1 MLQVTLQTPGQL
13 VSADADLPAAGE
25 GEALVRVHRVGV
37 CGTDLHAF
45 RGRQPFFSYP
55 RVLGHE
61 LGVEVVD
68 PGNDVSLQ
76 RGDRCAVEPYLN
88 CGACIAC
95 RNGRPNCCSGLSV
108 LGVHQDGGMREV
120 IAVPARKLHSSTRLS
135 YEQLALVE
143 TLAIGAHAVE
153 RANLQPGE
161 FALVIG
167 AGPIGVSVVQ
177 FARAAGATVAVADTS
192 TTRLDLCRRL
202 WKVDCT
208 IDAQSAD
215 AEAQV
220 RDAGGGDLPA
230 VVFDATGNPQS
241 MCAAFRW
248 PCPGG
253 RLVFVGLVQGEIS
266 FSDPEFHR
274 RELTLLATR
283 NAKPESFRAIID
295 AVESGRIDTDPWI
308 THRLDLG
315 DVPGGFAT
323 MAAAPDLFK
332 GMITVS

>member
-1 MLQVTLQTPGQL
+1 
-13 VSADADLPAAGE
+13 
-25 GEALVRVHRVGV
+25 
-37 CGTDLHAF
+37 
-45 RGRQPFFSYP
+45 
-55 RVLGHE
+55 
-61 LGVEVVD
+61 
-68 PGNDVSLQ
+68 
-76 RGDRCAVEPYLN
+76 
-88 CGACIAC
+88 
-95 RNGRPNCCSGLSV
+95 
-108 LGVHQDGGMREV
+108 MREV
-120 IAVPARKLHSSTRLS
+120 IAVPGRKLHSSARLS

-153 RANLQPGE
+153 RANLRAGE

-177 FARAAGATVAVADTS
+177 FARAAGAKVAVTDTS

-295 AVESGRIDTDPWI
+295 AVESGRIDTDPVDH
-308 THRLDLG
+308 TSAGSR
-315 DVPGGFAT
+315 
-323 MAAAPDLFK
+323 
-332 GMITVS
+332 

>member
-1 MLQVTLQTPGQL
+1 MLQVTLETPGRFAR
-13 VSADADLPAAGE
+13 ADAMEPAPADGS
-25 GEALVRVHRVGV
+25 ALVRVHRVGV

-61 LGVEVVD
+61 LGVEVVH
-68 PGNDVSLQ
+68 PGAGTLRV
-76 RGDRCAVEPYLN
+76 GDRCAVEPYLN
-88 CGACIAC
+88 CGTCIAC
-95 RNGRPNCCSGLSV
+95 RHGRPNCCSSLSV
-108 LGVHQDGGMREV
+108 LGVHQDGGMREL
-120 IAVPARKLHSSTRLS
+120 IAVRPDKLHASSRLS

-153 RANLQPGE
+153 RADLQHGE

-167 AGPIGVSVVQ
+167 AGPIGLSVVQ
-177 FARAAGATVAVADTS
+177 FARAAGARVAVVDTS
-192 TTRLDLCRRL
+192 AARLELCRSL
-202 WKVDCT
+202 WNVECT
-208 IDAQSAD
+208 IDGLSPK
-215 AEAQV
+215 AETEV
-220 RDAGGGDLPA
+220 RDAGGGDLPS
-230 VVFDATGNPQS
+230 VVFDATGNAQS

-266 FSDPEFHR
+266 FNDPDFHR

-283 NAKPESFRAIID
+283 NAQPASFRAIID
-295 AVESGRIDTDPWI
+295 AVEGGRIDTAPWI

-315 DVPGGFAT
+315 DVPAAFGT
-323 MAAAPDLFK
+323 MAEAPGLFK
-332 GMITVS
+332 GMITV